1 MTRLFAVVA
10 IGCTL
15 GFVSIAAA
23 EHVAAA
29 STKASADRAGSAEQ
43 RAESRARKAV
53 APFVVENAI
62 CLRQTRRGVVCL
74 IRHPDD
80 AGALHC
86 RSTVVVRGRRVR
98 VIQSNV
104 CFEIREVTP

>member
-1 MTRLFAVVA
+1 MTRLCAVVA

-23 EHVAAA
+23 EQVAA
-29 STKASADRAGSAEQ
+29 SPTKASADRAGSAVK
-43 RAESRARKAV
+43 RAEGRAIRAV
-53 APFVVENAI
+53 APLVVENAI
-62 CLRQTRRGVVCL
+62 CIGETRRRFVCL
-74 IRHPDD
+74 LRHPD

-86 RSTVVVRGRRVR
+86 RSTVLVRGRRVR
-98 VIQSNV
+98 VIQSHV

>member
-1 MTRLFAVVA
+1 MTRLCAVVA

-23 EHVAAA
+23 EQVAAA
-29 STKASADRAGSAEQ
+29 E
-43 RAESRARKAV
+43 RAESRATRAV
-53 APFVVENAI
+53 APLAVEHAI
-62 CLRQTRRGVVCL
+62 CIGHSRRRVVCL
-74 IRHPDD
+74 LRHPD

-104 CFEIREVTP
+104 CFEIREVIP

>member
-1 MTRLFAVVA
+1 MTRLCTVVA
-10 IGCTL
+10 IGCAL

-23 EHVAAA
+23 EQVAAA
-29 STKASADRAGSAEQ
+29 PTVEK

-53 APFVVENAI
+53 APLVVENAFCVRLGRTI
-62 CLRQTRRGVVCL
+62 AVCAL
-74 IRHPDD
+74 GHPD

-98 VIQSNV
+98 VIQRHA
-104 CFEIREVTP
+104 CIEIREVIP

>member
-1 MTRLFAVVA
+1 MTRLCTVVA

-23 EHVAAA
+23 EQVAAA
-29 STKASADRAGSAEQ
+29 PTKASA
-43 RAESRARKAV
+43 ESRAIRAV
-53 APFVVENAI
+53 APLAVENAI
-62 CLRQTRRGVVCL
+62 CIRQTRRSTVCL
-74 IRHPDD
+74 LRHPD

-104 CFEIREVTP
+104 CFEIREVIP

>member
-1 MTRLFAVVA
+1 MTRLCTVVA

-15 GFVSIAAA
+15 GLVSIAAT
-23 EHVAAA
+23 EQVAAA
-29 STKASADRAGSAEQ
+29 AQAKPSADGGRLTLK
-43 RAESRARKAV
+43 RAESRARQAV
-53 APFVVENAI
+53 APLVVESVFCARLGRTI
-62 CLRQTRRGVVCL
+62 AVCL
-74 IRHPDD
+74 LRHPD

-98 VIQSNV
+98 VIQDNV

>member
-1 MTRLFAVVA
+1 MTRLCAVVA

-23 EHVAAA
+23 EQVAAA
-29 STKASADRAGSAEQ
+29 PAKGSADRAGTELK

-53 APFVVENAI
+53 APLVVENAI
-62 CLRQTRRGVVCL
+62 CLRQARRGVVCL
-74 IRHPDD
+74 LRHPD

-86 RSTVVVRGRRVR
+86 RSTVLVRGPRVR

-104 CFEIREVTP
+104 CFEVREVTP

>member
-1 MTRLFAVVA
+1 MTRLCVVVA
-10 IGCTL
+10 IGCTV

-23 EHVAAA
+23 EQVAAA
-29 STKASADRAGSAEQ
+29 PTEASAERAGSAVK
-43 RAESRARKAV
+43 RAESRAIRAV
-53 APFVVENAI
+53 APLAVENAI
-62 CLRQTRRGVVCL
+62 CIGEARGRFVCL
-74 IRHPDD
+74 LRHPD

-86 RSTVVVRGRRVR
+86 RSTVVVRGRRVL